1 MKKIISA
8 LVLIFCVTFFTQ
20 ESKAQ
25 GNLQFNQVILLDI
38 AATGTYTIN
47 VPAGKVWKIESAAS
61 HNGSNT
67 GIILRNSAA
76 QAIGMFSNSST
87 VATSCFPFWLPS
99 GFSGSFQNGT
109 SGGRISISIIEFN
122 VVP

>member
-8 LVLIFCVTFFTQ
+8 LTIIFCVTFFAQ

-25 GNLQFNQVILLDI
+25 GNLQFNQVLLLDI
-38 AATGTYTIN
+38 AASGTYTIN

-61 HNGSNT
+61 YNGSNA
-67 GIILRNSAA
+67 GIVLRNSAV
-76 QAIGMFSNSST
+76 QAIGNFSSSST
-87 VATSCFPFWLPS
+87 TATSCYPFWLPA
-99 GFSGSFQNGT
+99 GFSGSFLN
-109 SGGRISISIIEFN
+109 SSSSGRISISIIEFN